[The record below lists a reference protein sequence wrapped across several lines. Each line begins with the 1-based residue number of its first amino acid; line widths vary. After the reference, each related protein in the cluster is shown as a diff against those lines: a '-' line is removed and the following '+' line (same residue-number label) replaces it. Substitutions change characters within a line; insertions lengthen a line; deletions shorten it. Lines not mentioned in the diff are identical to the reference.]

1 MFGLVIITMATYW
14 TSDWIGLNRQ
24 VKMGKYKGKEILL
37 GDIVY
42 VINESNYKNIE
53 LEITIKNKNV
63 IVPAEVLHT
72 MMWRLC
78 CRYLQALKTI
88 SPKGELTPDW
98 QLFGSFATDV
108 LKQQVI
114 GWDSGT
120 LQSLINWN
128 MPYWSKVAVKFRDN
142 GFPSL
147 AETLSLPKC

>member
-78 CRYLQALKTI
+78 CRYLQALRTI

-114 GWDSGT
+114 GWDFGQPPSCVG
-120 LQSLINWN
+120 WN
-128 MPYWSKVAVKFRDN
+128 MPYWSNVAIKFRDN

>member
-1 MFGLVIITMATYW
+1 VFGLVVITKMSTHW

-24 VKMGKYKGKEILL
+24 VKMGKYKEKEILL

-53 LEITIKNKNV
+53 SEITIKNKNV

-88 SPKGELTPDW
+88 SLKGAPDW
-98 QLFGSFATDV
+98 QLFGRFVTDV
-108 LKQQVI
+108 LQEQVI
-114 GWDSGT
+114 GWDSGQ
-120 LQSLINWN
+120 LPSLVGWN
-128 MPYWSKVAVKFRDN
+128 MPYWSNVAIKFRDN
-142 GFPSL
+142 GFP
-147 AETLSLPKC
+147 TLE